1 MLSTIADEIEYFVY
15 QHPTPKSVQVVICS
29 DHGQLIGEQQQLAS
43 LPPQFEYSGRL
54 TFGTVQDPRF
64 ATLDADKFGL
74 PRTISIVRGPGCVRP
89 YQVSQ
94 SGDSLGMHGGL
105 LPEEVVV
112 GVSVL
117 RLGVKRKPVDVHC
130 RGNGKAQHRS
140 VLHVEIVNP
149 NESSIT
155 NGYLYIPEIPEL
167 QGGAPIRLNVD
178 PFGHGTIDLVIE
190 KWPELPQGSKG
201 DLLKLTGS
209 LRFEF
214 GGLENAEATISE
226 NSSIQITQ
234 MFRSGMDI
242 DDFI

>member
-1 MLSTIADEIEYFVY
+1 
-15 QHPTPKSVQVVICS
+15 
-29 DHGQLIGEQQQLAS
+29 
-43 LPPQFEYSGRL
+43 
-54 TFGTVQDPRF
+54 
-64 ATLDADKFGL
+64 
-74 PRTISIVRGPGCVRP
+74 
-89 YQVSQ
+89 
-94 SGDSLGMHGGL
+94 MHGGL

-117 RLGVKRKPVDVHC
+117 RLGVKRKPVNVHC

-149 NESSIT
+149 NDSSISD
-155 NGYLYIPEIPEL
+155 GYLYIPEIPEL
-167 QGGAPIRLNVD
+167 QGGAPIRINVE
-178 PFGHGTIDLVIE
+178 PFGQGAIDVVIE
-190 KWPELPQGSKG
+190 KWPELPPGSKS
-201 DLLKLTGS
+201 DLLKLSGG

-226 NSSIQITQ
+226 NSFIQITQ